1 MKHPTSIFK
10 QIFSLRFFIYILGIM
25 ILAMGITLNTKTA
38 LGVSPIISVP
48 YGISVISGIRLGTMT
63 FLFYSLLVVF
73 QWLLLGKDFRP
84 YQLLQVVMS
93 LITSVFIDLFDR
105 MVPAQEDLLLRILT
119 LALAILLT
127 GLGASLT
134 VGMRIVPNPADGLAN
149 VLGMKLKKGFGFG
162 KNVFDFSCIILS
174 LIIGGLFAGQI
185 LGIGA
190 GTLAAMIFTGR
201 VVAVCQAKLHPFY
214 EKVTGGGS

>member
-1 MKHPTSIFK
+1 MKHAAPIIR
-10 QIFSLRFFIYILGIM
+10 QIFSLRFIIYILGII
-25 ILAMGITLNTKTA
+25 ILALGITLNTKMA

-48 YGISVISGIRLGTMT
+48 YAISMISGIGLGAMT

-73 QWLLLGKDFRP
+73 QWLLLGKAFKI

-105 MVPAQEDLLLRILT
+105 IIPAQEPLLLRILT
-119 LALAILLT
+119 LVLAILLT

-162 KNVFDFSCIILS
+162 KNVFDLSCILLS
-174 LIIGGLFAGQI
+174 LIIGGLFAGRI

-190 GTLAAMIFTGR
+190 GTLVAMIFTGR

-214 EKVTGGGS
+214 EKTAGQ